1 MNGAKSGR
9 RLLEEAE
16 DAGRGLSGYLSTPAF
31 ISCRFSVCRTEIT
44 PGMCV
49 ALVASKTESG
59 KECSYGGTRQGL

>member
-9 RLLEEAE
+9 RLAEEAE
-16 DAGRGLSGYLSTPAF
+16 DAGRGLSGYLSTLAF
-31 ISCRFSVCRTEIT
+31 ISCGLSACGAQIT

-59 KECSYGGTRQGL
+59 KECS